1 MLRHLS
7 HRCRPSF
14 PTAAVVFATWCLHSP
29 LPAQPL
35 EDQARAARERMVD
48 EDLVSAGISNPR
60 VLKVMRTIPR
70 HEFVPAEQRRLA
82 YYDMALPIGESQ
94 TISPPFVVAFM
105 TEKLDPQPTDR
116 VLEIGTGS
124 GYQAAVLSPLV
135 AEVYTIEIIPA
146 LGKRAQATLKR
157 LGYDNVHVKIGDGYQ
172 GWPEQAPFDK
182 IIVTCSP
189 EQVPQPLVDQL
200 REGGRMIVPV
210 GERYQ
215 QTLYLFTKRHGELE
229 ATALEPTMF
238 VPMLGEAE
246 SQRSV
251 SYDDTQPALVNGG
264 FEEATLNP
272 ERPDGWYYLRQARLA
287 TDAQVP
293 EGSKVLLIRN
303 RQPGR
308 QAQALQAFGIDGSQ
322 VRALEV
328 TLWVRAQRAQRGRS
342 EAETPGLALVFFDQN
357 RAPCG
362 KGEMGP
368 WVGSFEWT
376 RKRKRIAVPES
387 ARMAVLAIGLAGGT
401 GEIAFDEV
409 GVAAAQ

>member
-1 MLRHLS
+1 MPHAASRLTSLVLAACCLLS
-7 HRCRPSF
+7 QQP
-14 PTAAVVFATWCLHSP
+14 A
-29 LPAQPL
+29 AQPL
-35 EDQARAARERMVD
+35 QDQASAARERMVE
-48 EDLVSAGISNPR
+48 EDLVSAGISHPR
-60 VLKVMRTIPR
+60 VLEVMRTVPR
-70 HEFVPAEQRRLA
+70 HEFVPAEQRGLA

-124 GYQAAVLSPLV
+124 GYQAAVLSALV

-146 LGKRAQATLKR
+146 LGKRAEARLKR

-172 GWPEQAPFDK
+172 GWPEHAPFDK

-215 QTLYLFTKRHGELE
+215 QTLYLFTKRDGQLQ

-238 VPMLGEAE
+238 VPMLGKAEA
-246 SQRSV
+246 QRSIA
-251 SYDDTQPALVNGG
+251 YDDTRPALVNGS
-264 FEEATLNP
+264 FEEATLNA
-272 ERPDGWYYLRQARLA
+272 ERPDGWYYLRQARL
-287 TDAQVP
+287 VP
-293 EGSKVLLIRN
+293 DHQAPQGARVLLIRN

-308 QAQALQAFGIDGSQ
+308 QAQALQAFGVDGSR
-322 VRALEV
+322 VPALEI
-328 TLWVRAQRAQRGRS
+328 TLWVRTRRSQRGRS
-342 EAETPGLALVFFDQN
+342 EAETPGLALVFFDED

-368 WVGSFEWT
+368 WLGSFEWT
-376 RKRKRIAVPES
+376 RKRKRIAVPKT

-401 GEIAFDEV
+401 GEIAFDDLA
-409 GVAAAQ
+409 VAAAQ

>member
-1 MLRHLS
+1 MSR
-7 HRCRPSF
+7 
-14 PTAAVVFATWCLHSP
+14 TASRLGSLLLGTCCLLGIRAT
-29 LPAQPL
+29 AQTL
-35 EDQARAARERMVD
+35 EEQARAARQRMV
-48 EDLVSAGISNPR
+48 EQDLISAGISHPR
-60 VLKVMRTIPR
+60 VLEVMRAVPR
-70 HEFVPAEQRRLA
+70 HEFVPASQQRLA
-82 YYDMALPIGESQ
+82 YLDMALPIGSSQ
-94 TISPPFVVAFM
+94 TISPPFVVALM

-124 GYQAAVLSPLV
+124 GYQAAVLAELV
-135 AEVYTIEIIPA
+135 AEVYTIEILPE
-146 LGKRAQATLKR
+146 LGKRADATLQR
-157 LGYDNVHVKIGDGYQ
+157 LGYRNVQVKIGDGYE
-172 GWPEQAPFDK
+172 GWPEHAPFDK

-189 EQVPQPLVDQL
+189 EQVPQPLVEQL

-215 QTLYLFTKRHGELE
+215 QTLYLFTKRNGKLQ

-251 SYDDTQPALVNGG
+251 AYDDTRPALVNGG
-264 FEEATLNP
+264 FEAATLHAD
-272 ERPDGWYYLRQARLA
+272 RPDGWYYLRQARLA
-287 TDAQVP
+287 EEEGAP
-293 EGSKVLLIRN
+293 EGAKLLVIRN
-303 RQPGR
+303 GQPGR
-308 QAQALQAFGIDGSQ
+308 QAQALQAFGIDGSR
-322 VRALEV
+322 VPALEV
-328 TLWVRAQRAQRGRS
+328 SLWVRARRAQRGRS
-342 EAETPGLALVFFDQN
+342 EAETPGLALVFFDEH

-401 GEIAFDEV
+401 GELAFDA
-409 GVAAAQ
+409 VAVAPAE